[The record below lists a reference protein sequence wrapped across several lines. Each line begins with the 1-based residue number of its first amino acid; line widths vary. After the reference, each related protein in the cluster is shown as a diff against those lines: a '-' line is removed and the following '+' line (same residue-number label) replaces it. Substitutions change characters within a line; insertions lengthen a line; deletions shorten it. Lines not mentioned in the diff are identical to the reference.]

1 MAYDVFY
8 FFFRILHVSL
18 RGYSSERLRL
28 FAYSSLLFDVF
39 YP

>member
-1 MAYDVFY
+1 MIYDVFY
-8 FFFRILHVSL
+8 FFL
-18 RGYSSERLRL
+18 RERLRL